1 MNNKVN
7 TVNIWII
14 GWRNKVIRQ
23 RRQRSFIHSRY
34 LPEVSRVLLFTSGK
48 TIDISYTFWYYREEL
63 SDLKCIVWYF
73 AIVL

>member
-34 LPEVSRVLLFTSGK
+34 LPEMSRVLLFTSGK
-48 TIDISYTFWYYREEL
+48 TIDVSYTF
-63 SDLKCIVWYF
+63 
-73 AIVL
+73 